1 MKKFLSFT
9 ISLVILLTC
18 ITISA
23 SAASATPT
31 QNKHYYIKN
40 VKTGKYLTVANY
52 SSTIKGN
59 VVQQTLNYYSWQC
72 FQLVNKTTIDGLT
85 YYEIV
90 SDDLHTQLRVDV
102 ENASDTDGTNI
113 QVYTRNTSYISA
125 QRFSFIS
132 NGDGTYRIKPQL
144 SSDKVLDVV
153 NGSSAENTNVQLYT
167 YTGVEQQKWELVE
180 AAYFLCQMNLVDSG
194 KHLDWKNSSD
204 LLDDEIIESSAD
216 IWNAYKA
223 GVIRK
228 YNILRIKDVTIVDDS
243 TLTSLASTSTEG
255 VISLSNT
262 FHQKSESVKI
272 SVLAHEF
279 GHALNLGH
287 INDSSQ
293 QMYHTA
299 KSTYG
304 LGTYDKSS
312 YDKAYSLY

>member
-1 MKKFLSFT
+1 MKRFLSLA

-18 ITISA
+18 VTISA
-23 SAASATPT
+23 SATSATPT

-40 VKTGKYLTVANY
+40 VKTGKYLTVVNY
-52 SSTIKGN
+52 SGETRGN
-59 VVQQTLNYYSWQC
+59 LVQQTLNYLSWQC
-72 FQLVNKTTIDGLT
+72 FQLTNKTTVDGLT

-90 SDDLHTQLRVDV
+90 SDDLYTQLRVDV
-102 ENASDTDGTNI
+102 ENAYDADGTNI
-113 QVYTRNTSYISA
+113 QVYTRNPSYISA

-144 SSDKVLDVV
+144 SSNRVLDVV

-180 AAYFLCQMNLVDSG
+180 ASYFLCQMNLVDSG

-204 LLDDEIIESSAD
+204 LDDEIIESSAD

-228 YNILRIKDVTIVDDS
+228 YNILRIKDVTIEDDPS
-243 TLTSLASTSTEG
+243 LTSLASTSTEK
-255 VISLSNT
+255 VIKLSSN
-262 FHQKSESVKI
+262 FYQKSESVKI
-272 SVLAHEF
+272 SVMAHEF

-287 INDSSQ
+287 INDSTQ